1 MSVSIKK
8 LSDDVFEVTV
18 AKTSTTTHT
27 VTVTDQSLSDL
38 SDSNVTKT
46 QLLEFSFR
54 FLLEREPNTSILSS
68 FDINVISRYFSDY
81 KDEVMAKAS
90 SNLREAAAR
99 GGQIILITEERGVS
113 EVDFA
118 DAVITVPNVDPLLA
132 PILLAVPAQIL
143 AYLTAVEKGT
153 DVDQP
158 RNLAK
163 SVTVE

>member
-1 MSVSIKK
+1 MPVSIKK

-81 KDEVMAKAS
+81 KDEVRRWCNES
-90 SNLREAAAR
+90 QN
-99 GGQIILITEERGVS
+99 
-113 EVDFA
+113 
-118 DAVITVPNVDPLLA
+118 
-132 PILLAVPAQIL
+132 
-143 AYLTAVEKGT
+143 
-153 DVDQP
+153 
-158 RNLAK
+158 
-163 SVTVE
+163 

>member
-38 SDSNVTKT
+38 SDSNVTKA

-81 KDEVMAKAS
+81 KDEVRRWCNES
-90 SNLREAAAR
+90 QN
-99 GGQIILITEERGVS
+99 
-113 EVDFA
+113 
-118 DAVITVPNVDPLLA
+118 
-132 PILLAVPAQIL
+132 
-143 AYLTAVEKGT
+143 
-153 DVDQP
+153 
-158 RNLAK
+158 
-163 SVTVE
+163 